1 MMRDGG
7 RRAEGGRQRT
17 EGRGQRAV
25 VRHLSSAI
33 CLITAAFLFVLPS
46 CKHDS
51 RYEYQHIKQAY
62 EKPNKPPAVLSTPV
76 QTHPPETPEKVMK
89 AAGSLTLEKV
99 ILISLQNNPDL
110 DMAVARIQQSEAML
124 DEAISAFWPV
134 IGVYGEY
141 LQGNAPSAYL
151 FKTIDQRKLPP
162 NTDFN
167 NPGWFEN
174 YEVGIQGRWN
184 LFNGGRDYLRKRMA
198 ETGLAVSRLDRE
210 TVQNGLVTSVIH
222 AYYSV
227 LAALK
232 YVDIS
237 RDSAKTVKNE
247 LGMVSVRYE
256 AGGALKS
263 DVLSLKVA
271 LAQSREGLIRARNNH
286 SLSVS
291 SLANLLG
298 LDPDTPI
305 TLAGEQ
311 QVPIKVPDLYEK
323 ALVMAMANRPELQKS
338 RLQVV
343 RSRMDLDVARSE
355 YLPKLDAQMRTYF
368 DDPGF
373 DFDWD
378 RKNWTAGVILNWDVF
393 TGFRRQSHVDRARAV
408 IKEMLA
414 GDRKATLMVQLQLKG
429 AYLKYAEAKARWDV
443 SRASVAY
450 SEESLRLVQKQYEG
464 GSVTIT
470 RYLET
475 ELARNRSRLR
485 ATTAFYDREKSAA
498 AIGRAMGFWG
508 DYENGGR
515 TAEDGR
521 QKTDDR

>member
-1 MMRDGG
+1 MTHDEGQRTNNRG
-7 RRAEGGRQRT
+7 RRA
-17 EGRGQRAV
+17 AV
-25 VRHLSSAI
+25 HHLSTII
-33 CLITAAFLFVLPS
+33 CFMTVAFLFAVPS
-46 CKHDS
+46 CKQARLYD
-51 RYEYQHIKQAY
+51 YQQIKQTY
-62 EKPNKPPAVLSTPV
+62 EKPKKPAAVLATPV

-89 AAGSLTLEKV
+89 AAGNLTLEKV
-99 ILISLQNNPDL
+99 IRISLQNNPDM

-124 DEAISAFWPV
+124 DEALSAFWPV

-162 NTDFN
+162 GTDFN

-174 YEVGIQGRWN
+174 YEVGIRGRWN

-198 ETGLAVSRLDRE
+198 ETGLAMSRLDRQ
-210 TVQNGLVTSVIH
+210 TVQNGLITSVIH

-227 LAALK
+227 LASEK
-232 YVDIS
+232 YGNIS
-237 RDSAKTVKNE
+237 RDSVKTVKKE
-247 LGMVSVRYE
+247 LSMVSVRYE

-286 SLSVS
+286 SLSLS

-305 TLAGEQ
+305 TLVGDQ
-311 QVPIKVPDLYEK
+311 QVPMKVPDLYEK

-338 RLQVV
+338 RLQLV

-355 YLPKLDAQMRTYF
+355 YLPRLDAQMRTYF
-368 DDPGF
+368 DDSGF
-373 DFDWD
+373 DFEWD
-378 RKNWTAGVILNWDVF
+378 RKNWTAGVILNWDLF
-393 TGFRRQSHVDRARAV
+393 TGFRRASHVDRARSV
-408 IKEMLA
+408 LKEMLA
-414 GDRKATLMVQLQLKG
+414 GDRKATLAIQLQLKG

-443 SRASVAY
+443 SRASVAH

-464 GSVTIT
+464 GSTTIT
-470 RYLET
+470 RYLEA

-485 ATTAFYDREKSAA
+485 AFTAFYDREKSAA

-508 DYENGGR
+508 DYG
-515 TAEDGR
+515 DGER
-521 QKTDDR
+521 KIDDRGRKTEDR

>member
-1 MMRDGG
+1 MTNDGG
-7 RRAEGGRQRT
+7 RRT
-17 EGRGQRAV
+17 EGRGRRAA
-25 VRHLSSAI
+25 VRHLSSVVCFIMVA
-33 CLITAAFLFVLPS
+33 LLFAVPS

-51 RYEYQHIKQAY
+51 RYEYQQIKQAY
-62 EKPNKPPAVLSTPV
+62 DKPKTMPAALSPPVRTP
-76 QTHPPETPEKVMK
+76 PPETPEKVMR
-89 AAGSLTLEKV
+89 AAGSLTLENV
-99 ILISLQNNPDL
+99 IRVSLQNNPDM

-124 DEAISAFWPV
+124 DEANSAFWPV
-134 IGVYGEY
+134 IGVFGEY

-174 YEVGIQGRWN
+174 YEVGIQGRLN

-198 ETGLAVSRLDRE
+198 ETGLAMSRLDQE

-227 LAALK
+227 LAAEK
-232 YVDIS
+232 YVNIS
-237 RDSAKTVKNE
+237 RDSVKTVKKE
-247 LGMVSVRYE
+247 LSMVSVRYE

-305 TLAGEQ
+305 TLAGDQ

-323 ALVMAMANRPELQKS
+323 ALVMAMANRPELHKS
-338 RLQVV
+338 RMQVV

-355 YLPKLDAQMRTYF
+355 YLPRLDAHMRTYF

-373 DFDWD
+373 DFEWD

-393 TGFRRQSHVDRARAV
+393 TGFRRQSHVDRARSV
-408 IKEMLA
+408 LKEMLA
-414 GDRKATLMVQLQLKG
+414 GDRKTTLAVQLQLKG

-443 SRASVAY
+443 SQASVAH

-470 RYLET
+470 RYLEA

-485 ATTAFYDREKSAA
+485 ATTAFYDREKTAA

-508 DYENGGR
+508 NY
-515 TAEDGR
+515 EDGR
-521 QKTDDR
+521 DGGQKTDDGRQMTEGGG

>member
-1 MMRDGG
+1 MTHEGG
-7 RRAEGGRQRT
+7 ETAEGRWQRVA
-17 EGRGQRAV
+17 G
-25 VRHLSSAI
+25 RHLSSVI
-33 CLITAAFLFVLPS
+33 CFTTMVLLFVVPS
-46 CKHDS
+46 CKYHNQ
-51 RYEYQHIKQAY
+51 YEYQKIKQIY
-62 EKPNKPPAVLSTPV
+62 TNPNKPQPELSAPV
-76 QTHPPETPEKVMK
+76 QPHLSETSETVMK
-89 AAGSLTLEKV
+89 VAGSLTLLKV
-99 ILISLQNNPDL
+99 IRISLKNNPDMEL
-110 DMAVARIQQSEAML
+110 ATARIQQSEAML

-151 FKTIDQRKLPP
+151 FKTIDQRKLPQG
-162 NTDFN
+162 TDFN

-174 YEVGIQGRWN
+174 YEVGVQGRWN

-198 ETGLAVSRLDRE
+198 ETGLAMSRLDRE
-210 TVQNGLVTSVIH
+210 TVQNGLVNSVIH
-222 AYYSV
+222 AYYSI
-227 LAALK
+227 LAAEK
-232 YVDIS
+232 YVNIS
-237 RDSAKTVKNE
+237 LDSVKTVQKE
-247 LGMVSVRYE
+247 LDMVRLRYE

-298 LDPDTPI
+298 FDPDTAI
-305 TLAGEQ
+305 TLAGRE
-311 QVPIKVPDLYEK
+311 QVPITVPDLYEK
-323 ALVMAMANRPELQKS
+323 ALVMAMANRPELRKS

-368 DDPGF
+368 DDPSF

-408 IKEMLA
+408 LKEMLTR
-414 GDRKATLMVQLQLKG
+414 DRKSTLAVQLQLKG

-443 SRASVAY
+443 SRASVAH
-450 SEESLRLVQKQYEG
+450 SEESLRLVQKQYQG
-464 GSVTIT
+464 GTVTIT
-470 RYLET
+470 RYLEA

-485 ATTAFYDREKSAA
+485 AATAFYDREKTAA
-498 AIGRAMGFWG
+498 AIGCAMGLWG
-508 DYENGGR
+508 NYENRGER
-515 TAEDGR
+515 AEVGP
-521 QKTDDR
+521 

>member
-1 MMRDGG
+1 MMRD
-7 RRAEGGRQRT
+7 EGQRT
-17 EGRGQRAV
+17 DNRGQRAAV
-25 VRHLSSAI
+25 QYLSTII
-33 CLITAAFLFVLPS
+33 CFMTVAFLFAVPS
-46 CKHDS
+46 CKQARHYD
-51 RYEYQHIKQAY
+51 YQQIKQRY
-62 EKPNKPPAVLSTPV
+62 EKPKKPAAVLSSPEG
-76 QTHPPETPEKVMK
+76 THPPETPEMVMK
-89 AAGSLTLEKV
+89 AAGFLTLEKV
-99 ILISLQNNPDL
+99 IRISLQNNPDM

-124 DEAISAFWPV
+124 DEALSAFWPV
-134 IGVYGEY
+134 IGVYGGY

-198 ETGLAVSRLDRE
+198 ETGLAMSRLDRQ

-227 LAALK
+227 LAAEK
-232 YVDIS
+232 YVNIS
-237 RDSAKTVKNE
+237 RDSVKTVKKE
-247 LGMVSVRYE
+247 LSMVSVRYE

-271 LAQSREGLIRARNNH
+271 LAQSREGRIRARNNH
-286 SLSVS
+286 SLSLS

-305 TLAGEQ
+305 TPAGDQ

-355 YLPKLDAQMRTYF
+355 YLPRLDAQMRTYF

-373 DFDWD
+373 DFEWD
-378 RKNWTAGVILNWDVF
+378 RKNWTAGVILNWDLF
-393 TGFRRQSHVDRARAV
+393 TGFRRASHVDRARSV
-408 IKEMLA
+408 LKEMLA

-443 SRASVAY
+443 SQASVAH
-450 SEESLRLVQKQYEG
+450 SEESLRLVRKQYEG
-464 GSVTIT
+464 GTATIT
-470 RYLET
+470 RYLEA
-475 ELARNRSRLR
+475 ELARNRTRLR
-485 ATTAFYDREKSAA
+485 ATTAFFDREKAAA

-508 DYENGGR
+508 NYEDR
-515 TAEDGR
+515 RWKTEDGGQR
-521 QKTDDR
+521 TEGGVGL

>member
-1 MMRDGG
+1 MMHDPKE
-7 RRAEGGRQRT
+7 RRNISRILRVYFTGVLVA
-17 EGRGQRAV
+17 
-25 VRHLSSAI
+25 L
-33 CLITAAFLFVLPS
+33 LLFMLPS
-46 CKHDS
+46 CNHGS
-51 RYEYQHIKQAY
+51 RYEYQQIKRNY
-62 EKPNKPPAVLSTPV
+62 DKPKKPPALLSTPV
-76 QTHPPETPEKVMK
+76 GTHPPESPEKVMK
-89 AAGSLTLEKV
+89 AAGTLTLEKV
-99 ILISLQNNPDL
+99 IRIALQNNPDL

-124 DEAISAFWPV
+124 DEAVSVFWPV

-151 FKTIDQRKLPP
+151 FKTIDQRKLPQG
-162 NTDFN
+162 TDFN

-174 YEVGIQGRWN
+174 YEVGIRGRLN

-198 ETGLAVSRLDRE
+198 ETGLAMSRLDRE
-210 TVQNGLVTSVIH
+210 TVQNGLVASVIH

-227 LAALK
+227 LTAEE
-232 YVDIS
+232 YVNIS
-237 RDSAKTVKNE
+237 RDSVNTVKNE

-271 LAQSREGLIRARNNH
+271 LAQSREGLIRSRNNH

-305 TLAGEQ
+305 TLARDQ
-311 QVPIKVPDLYEK
+311 QVPIRVPDLYEK

-355 YLPKLDAQMRTYF
+355 YLPRLDAQMRTYF

-373 DFDWD
+373 DFEWD

-393 TGFRRQSHVDRARAV
+393 TGFGRQSHVDRARSV
-408 IKEMLA
+408 LKEMLA
-414 GDRKATLMVQLQLKG
+414 GDRKATLAIQLQLKG

-443 SRASVAY
+443 SQASVAH
-450 SEESLRLVQKQYEG
+450 SEESLRLVRKQYEG

-470 RYLET
+470 RYLEA
-475 ELARNRSRLR
+475 ELARNRTRLR
-485 ATTAFYDREKSAA
+485 AATAFYDREKTAA

-508 DYENGGR
+508 NYEDGMGGGQK
-515 TAEDGR
+515 AEDGR
-521 QKTDDR
+521 QRTDDR

>member
-1 MMRDGG
+1 MTKDEG
-7 RRAEGGRQRT
+7 RRTKGRWRET
-17 EGRGQRAV
+17 GIHHPSTV
-25 VRHLSSAI
+25 I
-33 CLITAAFLFVLPS
+33 CFMIVLLLFMVPA
-46 CKHDS
+46 CKHGS
-51 RYEYQHIKQAY
+51 RYEYQRIKQTY
-62 EKPNKPPAVLSTPV
+62 DKPDKPPAVVSTPV
-76 QTHPPETPEKVMK
+76 QTHPPETPEAVME

-99 ILISLQNNPDL
+99 IRISLQNNPDM

-174 YEVGIQGRWN
+174 YEVGIRGRWN

-198 ETGLAVSRLDRE
+198 ETGLAMSRLDRK
-210 TVQNGLVTSVIH
+210 TIQNGLVTSVIH
-222 AYYSV
+222 AYFSV
-227 LAALK
+227 LAAQK
-232 YVDIS
+232 YVNIS
-237 RDSAKTVKNE
+237 RDSVKTVEKE
-247 LGMVSVRYE
+247 LSMVTVRYE

-298 LDPDTPI
+298 LNPDTPI
-305 TLAGEQ
+305 ALAGDQ
-311 QVPIKVPDLYEK
+311 QVPITVPDQYEK
-323 ALVMAMANRPELQKS
+323 ALVMAMANRPELEQS
-338 RLQVV
+338 RLRVV

-355 YLPKLDAQMRTYF
+355 YLPRLDAQMRTYF
-368 DDPGF
+368 DDPSF

-378 RKNWTAGVILNWDVF
+378 RKNWTAGVILNWDLF
-393 TGFRRQSHVDRARAV
+393 TGFSRQSHVDRARAV
-408 IKEMLA
+408 LKEMLA
-414 GDRKATLMVQLQLKG
+414 GDRKAALAVQLQLKG

-443 SRASVAY
+443 SRASVAH

-464 GSVTIT
+464 GSATIT
-470 RYLET
+470 RYLEA

-485 ATTAFYDREKSAA
+485 AATAFYDREKSAA

-515 TAEDGR
+515 NADNKGQMTEAR
-521 QKTDDR
+521 